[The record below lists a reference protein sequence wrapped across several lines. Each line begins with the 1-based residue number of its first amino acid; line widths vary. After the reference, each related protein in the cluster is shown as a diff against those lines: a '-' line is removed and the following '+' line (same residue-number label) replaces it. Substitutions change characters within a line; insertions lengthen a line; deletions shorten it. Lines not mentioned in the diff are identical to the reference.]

1 MPQARGLYHAVSHGA
16 KSVCPPLGILVIPL
30 YDRTTFAM
38 KSNTLTSR
46 SLPSHTRA
54 YLAVFLSTSLL
65 SLTGILI
72 KFLLNDY
79 HLESLALAFWR
90 VFIVSL
96 GLGLA
101 LALFRPALLRFR
113 SPDLGLLALFGFIA
127 VGLHQVVWIT
137 SVQWNGVAVAT
148 VLVYIQPA
156 IVAVV
161 ASRFF
166 GETLD
171 RLKLVA
177 LVISF
182 GGMILVARAYD
193 LAVLNLNAPGIL
205 VGLGT
210 GVTWAC
216 YALFARYHARRYSPW
231 TAMFYAFVFGALL
244 LLPLQFFVRDI
255 FVLDGSWSGWGLLIF
270 LALGPTLGGFGLY
283 TVGLSQLPAT
293 IVTIIGMLEPVLSI
307 VLAYFLFGE
316 TMNLFQIIG
325 AALILASVLLLR
337 PSTGAA
343 GDV

>member
-1 MPQARGLYHAVSHGA
+1 
-16 KSVCPPLGILVIPL
+16 
-30 YDRTTFAM
+30 M
-38 KSNTLTSR
+38 KNNTLTSAR
-46 SLPSHTRA
+46 SHPSNTRG
-54 YLAVFLSTSLL
+54 YLAVFLSTCLL

-316 TMNLFQIIG
+316 TMNLFQIFG